1 MSATLEADRPA
12 IATPGRVDYRTEPAR
27 YRHWRM
33 SFDGP
38 VATLA
43 LDVDEDG
50 GLWVRADAE
59 LKEDLASRVSV
70 LGKPLLAMDA
80 RHFTILTSGRKT
92 GLDPRHRT
100 EPVWKHVT
108 ELQTGSIGPG
118 WIAVDYLAPVPGQP

>member
-1 MSATLEADRPA
+1 MKPQDLFDADPA
-12 IATPGRVDYRTEPAR
+12 PDRWVHGGYIG
-27 YRHWRM
+27 
-33 SFDGP
+33 
-38 VATLA
+38 
-43 LDVDEDG
+43 VDEDG

-118 WIAVDYLAPVPGQP
+118 WIAVD